1 MDYTYAPEH
10 NFTYIVQWDRQRSI
24 EPANV
29 NDDELVGFGPVVGH
43 PLSQHTVSPHPYE
56 SQPDLIGTLPGHD
69 LFPQPITFH
78 LSRAELC
85 RSRRRERWRAIRFR
99 RRVS

>member
-29 NDDELVGFGPVVGH
+29 NDDELVGFGPVIGH
-43 PLSQHTVSPHPYE
+43 PMSQHTVS
-56 SQPDLIGTLPGHD
+56 
-69 LFPQPITFH
+69 
-78 LSRAELC
+78 
-85 RSRRRERWRAIRFR
+85 
-99 RRVS
+99 